1 MAVNGIEIKV
11 GQVWRCRDGEQRKVL
26 QKREKGDGFPWGLSD
41 GEIVT
46 ANGRDWSDE
55 QDEGVDLIEL
65 VKDENGFTIWRGGKC
80 PVPADTIVE
89 VRLASEKSWCNPAGN
104 FDWNVEGTA
113 GDIVAYKVRDAAAAT
128 SADEGV
134 NHLRS
139 YFVPEMQVTME
150 PNALDVQ
157 VGGAHY
163 KDCAIQPIEYIHA
176 NKLGF
181 AEGNVVKYIT
191 RWKAKNGLKDLEKAR
206 HYIDLLIELEIRQ
219 EGTQK

>member
-11 GQVWRCRDGEQRKVL
+11 GQVWRCRDGRERKVEGNDGDPSYQWDL
-26 QKREKGDGFPWGLSD
+26 DDGRSVGNDGFEYDQCVPCC
-41 GEIVT
+41 
-46 ANGRDWSDE
+46 A
-55 QDEGVDLIEL
+55 DLIEL
-65 VKDENGFTIWRGGKC
+65 VKDEHGFTIWRGCEC
-80 PVPADTIVE
+80 PVHEGAATT
-89 VRLASEKSWCNPAGN
+89 VRFRDGDESTDQRPTEWHWGHIGN
-104 FDWNVEGTA
+104 D
-113 GDIVAYKVRDAAAAT
+113 GDIVAYKVIETAAAPA
-128 SADEGV
+128 ADEAV
-134 NHLRS
+134 NNLRFD
-139 YFVPEMQVTME
+139 FVPEMPVTME

-157 VGGAHY
+157 VGGTHY

-219 EGTQK
+219 EGSAK

>member
-11 GQVWRCRDGEQRKVL
+11 GQVWRCRDGRERKVEGNDGHASYPWDL
-26 QKREKGDGFPWGLSD
+26 DDGRSVGNDGFEFGLD
-41 GEIVT
+41 DPFY
-46 ANGRDWSDE
+46 A
-55 QDEGVDLIEL
+55 DLIEL
-65 VKDENGFTIWRGGKC
+65 VKDENGFTIWRGEKR

-89 VRLASEKSWCNPAGN
+89 VRLASETSECEPAGN
-104 FDWNVEGTA
+104 FDWNVEGNA
-113 GDIVAYKVRDAAAAT
+113 GDIVAYKVHEAAAAT
-128 SADEGV
+128 SADEGA
-134 NHLRS
+134 NELR
-139 YFVPEMQVTME
+139 FEFAPEMPVTME

-157 VGGAHY
+157 VGGTHY

>member
-11 GQVWRCRDGEQRKVL
+11 GQVWRCRDRRERKVEGNDGDESYPWNL
-26 QKREKGDGFPWGLSD
+26 DDGRSVGNDGF
-41 GEIVT
+41 ECC
-46 ANGRDWSDE
+46 
-55 QDEGVDLIEL
+55 QDTHLQADLIEL
-65 VKDENGFTIWRGGKC
+65 VKDEHGFTIWRGGEC
-80 PVPADTIVE
+80 PVHEGAATAVRFRDGDEATDQRPAEWRWDHI
-89 VRLASEKSWCNPAGN
+89 GN
-104 FDWNVEGTA
+104 G
-113 GDIVAYKVRDAAAAT
+113 GDIVAYKVIETAAAPA
-128 SADEGV
+128 ADEAV
-134 NHLRS
+134 NNLRFD
-139 YFVPEMQVTME
+139 FVPEMPVTME

-157 VGGAHY
+157 VGGTHY

-219 EGTQK
+219 EGSAK